1 MIRAVALWVIVLI
14 LFTGCSKGQNYTN
27 VQTTYADKVSGDV
40 YNSEIES
47 ENIGI
52 SDYSEIDELLNSSE
66 GSETNGELL
75 EDKKLTE
82 EEIIRQLIELG
93 AVVESGEFEFKE
105 ETEVKEKI
113 EVKEEAEVKKETEAK
128 KETET
133 KKEPEIKKE
142 TEEEKVK
149 KDYTEVVHRSFQS
162 KVPEEVVL
170 NIKYDK
176 YQVLTDYLLI
186 LSDGVNI
193 REKPS
198 TSAKVI
204 GKARYFEK
212 ISLISEVQGEYLDK
226 YKTDKWYKVALNK
239 DNKTL
244 EGYIFSNLAQTRSF
258 QFDKMYESVKRA
270 KKEIDANNTAYISN
284 YKDRAGTA
292 PLYNGNTKDKFGIQR
307 YQSAPAYYQP
317 NLNSEF
323 RYISDG
329 TIVSVIEETESFYKV
344 RTLNFEG
351 EYYVPKKYVSFKE
364 SLETLTK
371 AIVVDR
377 KNQNEAVFELID
389 GKWNLISYTY
399 ATTGENAKYKLPTD
413 LGYYMVIEKVSRFL
427 YLSDTTKQIAGYAP
441 YGIRFNGGAYI
452 HGVPVDY
459 IIKDGKR
466 IDPGMQEYSSTIG
479 TVPKSH
485 KCVRNYTSHAK
496 FLYDW
501 VDIGK
506 SIVIVIE

>member
-1 MIRAVALWVIVLI
+1 MIRIIALGCIVL
-14 LFTGCSKGQNYTN
+14 LLLAGCDEGGNHAS
-27 VQTTYADKVSGDV
+27 VQTRIYDEVSENV
-40 YNSEIES
+40 YNPEMESGTVEIP
-47 ENIGI
+47 
-52 SDYSEIDELLNSSE
+52 DYSENDNTLNSGE
-66 GSETNGELL
+66 DIETNLNDGKLS

-93 AVVESGEFEFKE
+93 AVVESGEIEVKEKVEVSEGTESEKKNEDKKETEVAKETEIKE
-105 ETEVKEKI
+105 ETED
-113 EVKEEAEVKKETEAK
+113 KK
-128 KETET
+128 
-133 KKEPEIKKE
+133 PE
-142 TEEEKVK
+142 
-149 KDYTEVVHRSFQS
+149 KDYTEVILRNFES

-176 YQVLTDYLLI
+176 YQILTDYLLI
-186 LSDGVNI
+186 MSDGANI

-204 GKARYFEK
+204 GKVRYFDK
-212 ISLISEVQGEYLDK
+212 IRLISEVQGEFLEK
-226 YKTDKWYKVALNK
+226 YKTDKWYKVVFNA

-244 EGYIFSNLAQTRSF
+244 EGYIFSNLAQPRSF
-258 QFDKMYESVKRA
+258 QFDKMYEAVKRA
-270 KKEIDANNTAYISN
+270 EREIETNTIAYISN
-284 YKDRAGTA
+284 YKNSTGTA

-307 YQSAPAYYQP
+307 YQAAPAYYQP

-329 TIVSVIEETESFYKV
+329 TVVSVLEETESFYKI
-344 RTLNFEG
+344 RTLSFEG
-351 EYYVPKKYVSFKE
+351 EYYVPKKYVSFNKSIE
-364 SLETLTK
+364 KLTK

-377 KNQNEAVFELID
+377 KNQNEGVFELID

-399 ATTGENAKYKLPTD
+399 ATTGENARYKLPTD
-413 LGYYMVIEKVSRFL
+413 LGYFMAIEKVSRFL

-459 IIKDGKR
+459 VFKDGKR

-506 SIVIVIE
+506 SMVIVIE